1 MADQLDL
8 FDVRGP
14 SPEPR
19 AETEPETDRSRDRSD
34 GGRKETPDAPLPA
47 EAKDTAS
54 ASEKEMLR
62 RRLGRR
68 LGLPVTRLVLTEN
81 RTRML
86 SARPEGEGLYLR
98 IHRAFVH
105 GDEETLDAVAV
116 LCDRRV
122 RGGARRDALQV
133 ARSHFRLHAEQG
145 PPRRKALT
153 IYPVGETF
161 DLRILRDRVNE
172 EYFGGELEVHVTWGR
187 RSSARS
193 RRRRRSGIH
202 IRLGSYD
209 QRHRLVRVHPVL
221 DRPEVPEYVVE
232 SIVHHEMLHAA
243 VPPVPGRTRR
253 RVHTKE
259 FRRREREFRRH
270 DEAEAWIETHL
281 ETLDRWRREG

>member
-8 FDVRGP
+8 FDAVGKP
-14 SPEPR
+14 PVAEAEAPAEAATGSLPPEPR
-19 AETEPETDRSRDRSD
+19 E
-34 GGRKETPDAPLPA
+34 
-47 EAKDTAS
+47 TAS
-54 ASEKEMLR
+54 QTTSQTTLQSEKEMLR
-62 RRLGRR
+62 RRLGKR
-68 LGLPVTRLVLTEN
+68 LGRPVSRLVLTRN
-81 RTRML
+81 RSRML
-86 SARPEGEGLYLR
+86 SARPEGGGLYLR
-98 IHRAFVH
+98 LHEAFVH
-105 GDEETLDAVAV
+105 GDEETLDAVAI

-122 RGGARRDALQV
+122 RGAGRRDALEV
-133 ARSHFRLHAEQG
+133 ARNHFRRHAEQA
-145 PPRRKALT
+145 PPRRKTLT
-153 IYPVGETF
+153 IYPVGDTL
-161 DLRILRDRVNE
+161 DLRELRDRVNE
-172 EYFGGELEVHVTWGR
+172 EYFGGELEVRVTWGR
-187 RSSARS
+187 RSTARS
-193 RRRRRSGIH
+193 RRGRKRRGGIH

-270 DEAEAWIETHL
+270 AEAEAWIETHL